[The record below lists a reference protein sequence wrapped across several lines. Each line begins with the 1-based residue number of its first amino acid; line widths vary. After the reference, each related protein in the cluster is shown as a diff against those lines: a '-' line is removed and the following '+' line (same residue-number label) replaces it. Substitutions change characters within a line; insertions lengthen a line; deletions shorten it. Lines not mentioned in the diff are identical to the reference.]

1 LFGGVIAEGARQR
14 VARHC
19 IGARLARRRALDLSD
34 YERFVR
40 ETDVMLTSCH
50 YEPPLFDAGSELE
63 RDSQDGEP
71 RLALSRICN
80 YHREYEWTA

>member
-1 LFGGVIAEGARQR
+1 

-19 IGARLARRRALDLSD
+19 IGARLARRRALELSD

-50 YEPPLFDAGSELE
+50 YEPPFDAGSELE
-63 RDSQDGEP
+63 RDSPDNEP
-71 RLALSRICN
+71 RLVLSGIRN